1 MEEYHKSSGL
11 DGKFNPLNELQID
24 VKDFVIS
31 AVKNQA
37 IIIDTRRADHYAD
50 AAIPG
55 SINIG
60 LNGTFTSCLT
70 AVIPNL
76 NQPILLVCDDGTAID
91 VLMKLSRAGFN
102 NCIGVLLGGF
112 NTWLD
117 SGRPITK
124 TSRIV
129 NDEFLKMIK
138 EQDTVLIDV
147 RHKRDYQLNHI
158 KGAKH
163 LSLHELNTEAKAMDK
178 EARYILYCVNGYRS
192 MIAASIL
199 KGHNVIDVR
208 DLIGGI
214 NALKD
219 PKAA

>member
-11 DGKFNPLNELQID
+11 DGKFNPLDELQID

-37 IIIDTRRADHYAD
+37 IIIDTRSADHYAE

-55 SINIG
+55 SVNIG
-60 LNGTFTSCLT
+60 LNGAFTSCLT

-112 NTWLD
+112 KTWLD

-129 NDEFLKMIK
+129 NDDFLSTLKK
-138 EQDTVLIDV
+138 QDIVIIDV
-147 RHKRDYQLNHI
+147 RNEKDFKSNHI
-158 KGAKH
+158 KGAIH
-163 LSLHELNTEAKAMDK
+163 LSLHDLTTEAKAMDK
-178 EARYILYCVNGYRS
+178 EASYLLYCVNGYRS

-199 KGHNVIDVR
+199 KGHQIINVID
-208 DLIGGI
+208 LKGGI
-214 NALKD
+214 KALKD

>member
-1 MEEYHKSSGL
+1 MEEYHKRSSL
-11 DGKFNPLNELQID
+11 DGKFNPLDELQID

-37 IIIDTRRADHYAD
+37 IIIDTRSDDHYAD

-55 SINIG
+55 SVNIG
-60 LNGTFTSCLT
+60 LNGAFTSCLT

-112 NTWLD
+112 KTWLD

-129 NDEFLKMIK
+129 NDDFLRTLKK
-138 EQDTVLIDV
+138 QDIVIIDV
-147 RHKRDYQLNHI
+147 RNEKDFKSNHL
-158 KGAKH
+158 KGAIY
-163 LSLHELNTEAKAMDK
+163 LSLHDLTTEAKTMDK
-178 EARYILYCVNGYRS
+178 EASYLLYCVNGYRS

-199 KGHNVIDVR
+199 KGHQIINVID
-208 DLIGGI
+208 LKGGI
-214 NALKD
+214 KALKD

>member
-1 MEEYHKSSGL
+1 MEEYHKRSGL
-11 DGKFNPLNELQID
+11 DGKFNPLDELQID

-37 IIIDTRRADHYAD
+37 IIIDTRSDDHYAD

-55 SINIG
+55 SVNIG
-60 LNGTFTSCLT
+60 LNGAFTSCLT

-112 NTWLD
+112 KKWLD

-129 NDEFLKMIK
+129 NDHF
-138 EQDTVLIDV
+138 
-147 RHKRDYQLNHI
+147 
-158 KGAKH
+158 
-163 LSLHELNTEAKAMDK
+163 
-178 EARYILYCVNGYRS
+178 
-192 MIAASIL
+192 
-199 KGHNVIDVR
+199 
-208 DLIGGI
+208 
-214 NALKD
+214 
-219 PKAA
+219 